1 MPLVCTH
8 RNQYFSLL
16 HANPHSHRIF
26 TVYMLHFGKYLF
38 SAFAIFVAF
47 ATCAQ
52 SSNPVGNAFSTGNNC
67 YTITP
72 AIAWQNGAV
81 WFNDPLDLDADF
93 DITLDVFLGAND
105 GGADGIVFVFQQ
117 VGTAAIGLPGS
128 GMGFAGFAPSLGI
141 ELDTFQN
148 PEESDL
154 PQDHMAIFRDG
165 VINHATPQNLAGPV
179 MISPSGANVEDN
191 QEHVFQIKWDV
202 ANAQLQVFFDC
213 ELRLTLNQD
222 IVQTIFGG
230 NSNVWWGFTGATGG
244 LFNVQSVCISEFAV
258 GLQENYAVCEGE
270 SLQLGVVGAPNGSY
284 AWSPATFLDSPS
296 IANPT
301 CTPTVPI
308 NYTVTFTDIC
318 GNATTLETSVT
329 LPLPTVTISPLTEAC
344 DGEVVTL
351 TATGN
356 ADVFTWSNGVEGNSA
371 SFTESGEVSVVASIS
386 DCEVEATGEIVIHP
400 TPVSALPANV
410 TFCANESVVVDAAAS
425 DAVSYVWDDNSTN
438 TSLSIDASGTYEVTI
453 TSAFGCETVASVTA
467 TAQPFPEINLPE
479 STLLCDGETVVLNAG
494 NAENYLWS
502 TGATSSS
509 ISVSEEGVYT
519 VSADIAGCTAD
530 DEAEVLV
537 NVNPQFAVPNAFDIC
552 PDSTVWLVL
561 PIQNYEWRWDGAAVT
576 DSLILTIGTH
586 ELEGIDPA
594 TGCISASGVEVS
606 ELPRAE
612 IEMASE
618 AVLCEGGELDI
629 PAFSFYNVTWNTGFE
644 GETLRIFVPGIY
656 TASVNTVC
664 GAATAEISVTEG
676 KCDCPVFVPN
686 SFSPNLDGVN
696 ELFKP
701 TFDCEPIN
709 YLFTIYNRWGEIVF
723 RTNDYNV
730 GWNGAAPDR
739 EYYVADGVYIWQL
752 QMESTLVSGPNVVD
766 INGHVVILR

>member
-1 MPLVCTH
+1 
-8 RNQYFSLL
+8 
-16 HANPHSHRIF
+16 
-26 TVYMLHFGKYLF
+26 MLHFYKYLI
-38 SAFAIFVAF
+38 SAFAIFIAVS
-47 ATCAQ
+47 TCAQ

-93 DITLDVFLGAND
+93 DITLDVYLGAND
-105 GGADGIVFVFQQ
+105 GGADGVVFVFQQ

-179 MISPSGANVEDN
+179 MISPSGANIEDN
-191 QEHVFQIKWDV
+191 QEHVFQIKWNV

-213 ELRLTLNQD
+213 ELRLTLNED

-230 NSNVWWGFTGATGG
+230 NSTVWWGFTGATGG
-244 LFNVQSVCISEFAV
+244 LFNVQSVCISEYAV

-284 AWSPATFLDSPS
+284 TWSPATFLDDPT

-318 GNATTLETSVT
+318 GNATTLQTAVS
-329 LPLPTVTISPLTEAC
+329 LPLPTVLIAPLTEAC
-344 DGEVVTL
+344 EGDVVTL

-356 ADVFTWSNGVEGNSA
+356 ADEFSWSNGEVGATA
-371 SFTESGEVSVVASIS
+371 SFTESEVVSVIAEIS
-386 DCEVEATGEIVIHP
+386 GCEATATGEIVIYP
-400 TPVSALPANV
+400 SPVSALPANV
-410 TFCANESVVVDAAAS
+410 TFCANESVVVDATATNG
-425 DAVSYVWDDNSTN
+425 VSYLWNDDSTDP
-438 TSLSIDASGTYEVTI
+438 TIVLTTSGTYEVII
-453 TSAFGCETVASVTA
+453 TSDFGCETVSSIVAVS
-467 TAQPFPEINLPE
+467 QPFPTINLPE
-479 STLLCDGETVVLNAG
+479 SIVICEGESVALDAG
-494 NAENYLWS
+494 EADSFVWN
-502 TGATSSS
+502 TGASTSS
-509 ISVSEEGVYT
+509 IVVDQEGVYS
-519 VSADIAGCTAD
+519 VSVDIAGCTAD
-530 DEAEVLV
+530 DEALV
-537 NVNPQFAVPNAFDIC
+537 TVNPLPQFSVPSTFDIC
-552 PDSTVWLVL
+552 PDSTVWFVL
-561 PIQNYEWRWDGAAVT
+561 PSLPYNWRWDGDSVS
-576 DSLILTIGTH
+576 DSLILNAGMH
-586 ELEGIDPA
+586 ELEGIDPL
-594 TGCISASGVEVS
+594 TNCNSSAPIEVT
-606 ELPRAE
+606 ELPKAE
-612 IEMASE
+612 IEMAAE
-618 AVLCEGGELDI
+618 AILCEGGELDI
-629 PAFSFYNVTWNTGFE
+629 PAFSFYNIIWNTGFE
-644 GETLRIFVPGIY
+644 GEPITVDTPGIY
-656 TASVNTVC
+656 SASVNSIC
-664 GAATAEISVTEG
+664 GTANADIVVSEG

-701 TFDCEPIN
+701 VFDCEPIN

-723 RTNDYNV
+723 QTNRTDE
-730 GWNGAAPDR
+730 GWNGGGEGM

-752 QMESTLVSGPNVVD
+752 KMESTLVSGPDVVD
-766 INGHVVILR
+766 INGFVVILR